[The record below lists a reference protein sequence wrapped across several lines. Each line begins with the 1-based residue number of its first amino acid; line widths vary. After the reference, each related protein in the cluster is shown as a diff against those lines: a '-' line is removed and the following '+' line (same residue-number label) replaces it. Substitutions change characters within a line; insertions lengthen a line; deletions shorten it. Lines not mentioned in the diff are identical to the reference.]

1 MIGGRILTTTREQ
14 FQTELDQL
22 KSDIITMANLSGDAL
37 TKAVESLYDQSIDQ
51 AKEILEEDK
60 KIDDL
65 EDDINDKSV
74 LLIAKQQPVATDL
87 RRIIM
92 YLRVV
97 TDIERMGDNAKNIAK
112 ATIHLDKNHTTIP
125 EGLRQMHEITME
137 MLKTAMHAFKYED
150 ITIAT
155 KLAETDDKVDKM
167 YKQIVS
173 ELLGETA
180 TNPDKIQYVMQ
191 VAFCARYLERFAD
204 HITNIGESIL
214 YLVKGKSTKIN

>member
-1 MIGGRILTTTREQ
+1 MTTTREQ

-22 KSDIITMANLSGDAL
+22 KSDIITMANLSGEAL

-65 EDDINDKSV
+65 EADINDKSV

>member
-1 MIGGRILTTTREQ
+1 MSPTREQ
-14 FQTELDQL
+14 FQSELEQL
-22 KSDIITMANLSGDAL
+22 KEEVIKMANLSGEAL
-37 TKAVESLYDQSIDQ
+37 SKAVDSLINQDLEQ

-60 KIDDL
+60 QIDEL
-65 EDDINDKSV
+65 EREINEKSV

-87 RRIIM
+87 RQIIIA
-92 YLRVV
+92 LRVV

-112 ATIHLDKNHTTIP
+112 ATIHLDKNLSTIP
-125 EGLRQMHEITME
+125 EGLRQMHEIAMD
-137 MLKTAMHAFKYED
+137 MLKTSMHAFKYED
-150 ITIAT
+150 ITVAE

-167 YKQIVS
+167 YKHIVS

-180 TNPDKIQYVMQ
+180 TNPDKIQYIMQ

-214 YLVKGKSTKIN
+214 YLVKGKNYNLN